1 MYSRWKKCDKGS
13 GKYLK
18 KRKGLENTKNDLE
31 EKWLK
36 TFLLFPLSKLCSK
49 LKDK

>member
-18 KRKGLENTKNDLE
+18 KRKGLENTKNDL
-31 EKWLK
+31 KGKMVKDLFTFPSLK
-36 TFLLFPLSKLCSK
+36 IMFKIK
-49 LKDK
+49 R